1 MNCPNCQMPVREG
14 AQFCTNCGARTSA
27 GGGARPPADSVPT
40 VGQGAGGATAAGA
53 GGGRG
58 RVGVSLEPD
67 EEDPLVGRVL
77 DGKYEI
83 VSRLGAGGM
92 GSVYRARRVLIGDE
106 VAVKVLHTKFVNDDT
121 LVERFR
127 REARAAA
134 QLQHPNVVTIHD
146 YGEARGRE
154 GFAYI
159 VMELVRGESLR
170 QLLRR
175 EGRMTAARAVS
186 LMRDV
191 CAGVGA
197 AHRRGIVHRDIKP
210 DNIIVI
216 PADEDSAAERVK
228 VVDFG
233 IAKLRDMAS
242 DDGTL
247 TAAGAVVGTPFYMSP
262 EQCKGESLDPRA
274 DVYSLG
280 ALLYEMLVGSPPFN
294 APSLAGIILK
304 HVSEPPPPLPSDVQA
319 PTALRAAVARSL
331 SKDPAARQGDASEF
345 SREIQSALDASA
357 ATPAPIQPGMPFPTS
372 ESVPPRADSQQAPA
386 PPFSE
391 ATRPER
397 VTPLPP
403 QQSNPT
409 HVHVT
414 ADALRQS
421 QPDARTD
428 THANAQQTH
437 SHQPQA
443 QQTHSRAQ
451 QTYPHAPAAQTHGG
465 APRRRSRAPLVVGVL
480 AVLLVGAA
488 ALAFVGYLLTRGSK
502 KTAVNVNARPTP
514 AQANANANGASPTP
528 TPATIVVSEQMQ
540 RAEQKVVAGAA
551 LRGEDL
557 AGLTTQQLRL
567 LRNAVFAR
575 YGRTFEAGEL
585 QQYFQTRPWYRARRD
600 FNERSLTKTD
610 RANADLIKAYEENNG
625 APPKVDATQVSKEVA
640 EALDAWAESTR
651 DRNLNAHSRAYA
663 DTLETF
669 YKKSN
674 VPASQVLAERARAF
688 TRYDSMD
695 VKIDNVDFDL
705 DPSGRRATATFDK
718 SWEFSADD
726 KTSTGRVRQQLTFVK
741 QGDRWLITAE
751 RDLQVYETGGEE
763 Y

>member
-1 MNCPNCQMPVREG
+1 MPVREG
-14 AQFCTNCGARTSA
+14 AQFCTNCGERTSA
-27 GGGARPPADSVPT
+27 SGGRSSADSVPT
-40 VGQGAGGATAAGA
+40 VEQGTGGDSHGGGARGGAGASGESD
-53 GGGRG
+53 
-58 RVGVSLEPD
+58 V
-67 EEDPLVGRVL
+67 DPLLGRVL

-83 VSRLGAGGM
+83 VAPLGVGGM

-106 VAVKVLHTKFVNDDT
+106 VAVKVLHTKFVNDET

-175 EGRMTAARAVS
+175 EGRQTPARAVS

-210 DNIIVI
+210 DNIIVV
-216 PADEDSAAERVK
+216 PADEDNPAERVK

-247 TAAGAVVGTPFYMSP
+247 TAAGTIVGTPFYMSP

-280 ALLYEMLVGSPPFN
+280 ALLYEMLAGSPPFN

-304 HVSEPPPPLPSDVQA
+304 HVSEPPPPLPPDVQA
-319 PTALRAAVARSL
+319 PNALRDAVTRSL
-331 SKDPAARQGDASEF
+331 SKDPRARQGDAAEF
-345 SREIQSALDASA
+345 SREIHAALDPSA
-357 ATPAPIQPGMPFPTS
+357 NATEQWSRALFPTS
-372 ESVPPRADSQQAPA
+372 ETTRPA
-386 PPFSE
+386 P
-391 ATRPER
+391 
-397 VTPLPP
+397 VTPIPA
-403 QQSNPT
+403 PT
-409 HVHVT
+409 PDPAHST
-414 ADALRQS
+414 TTPESLRHS
-421 QPDARTD
+421 QPNARTE
-428 THANAQQTH
+428 THAHVPAQQTYPHAQQTH
-437 SHQPQA
+437 
-443 QQTHSRAQ
+443 
-451 QTYPHAPAAQTHGG
+451 PHAPAAQTHGG
-465 APRRRSRAPLVVGVL
+465 ARRRRSRAPLVIGVL
-480 AVLLVGAA
+480 VVLLVGAT
-488 ALAFVGYLLTRGSK
+488 ALAFVGYLVMRGSTK
-502 KTAVNVNARPTP
+502 KTTVNVNARPTP
-514 AQANANANGASPTP
+514 VQTNVNNSNANNASPTP

-540 RAEQKVVAGAA
+540 RAEQKIIAGTA
-551 LRGEDL
+551 LKGADL
-557 AGLTTQQLRL
+557 AGLTTQQLRI

-575 YGRTFEAGEL
+575 YGRVFEAGEL

-600 FNERSLTKTD
+600 FNERSLTNTD
-610 RANADLIKAYEENNG
+610 RANADLIKVYEDNNG
-625 APPKVDATQVSKEVA
+625 VPPKVDAAQVSREVS
-640 EALDAWAESTR
+640 EALDAWVDSTR

-669 YKKSN
+669 YTKSN

-695 VKIDNVDFDL
+695 VKIDNVEVVPDA
-705 DPSGRRATATFDK
+705 SGRRATATFDK
-718 SWEFSADD
+718 SWEFQSDD
-726 KTSTGRVRQQLTFVK
+726 KTATGRVRQQLTLVK
-741 QGDRWLITAE
+741 QGDRWLITSE
-751 RDLQVYETGGEE
+751 RDLQVYETGSEE